1 MVSAV
6 VPAGEAAKRRSR
18 ALTDDDTAVEY
29 TGRAMAG
36 IGVRV
41 GIDVGGT
48 FTDVVFLL
56 ADGTALTRK
65 ILSSPED

>member
-1 MVSAV
+1 
-6 VPAGEAAKRRSR
+6 
-18 ALTDDDTAVEY
+18 
-29 TGRAMAG
+29 MAG

-65 ILSSPED
+65 VLSSPEDYSLAIRDGLRELLAEGRGGR